1 MNRRLVGNFQNALWL
16 RRQKLSV
23 GESCLSRARL
33 LEMRLDGFAERG
45 KPYGWAAIEQGT
57 AERHSLL
64 QVGSWT

>member
-1 MNRRLVGNFQNALWL
+1 MRCGFGGKNSQSVNLVYLAQD
-16 RRQKLSV
+16 
-23 GESCLSRARL
+23 C
-33 LEMRLDGFAERG
+33 LEMRLDGFAEWG